1 MLCLIR
7 FSGTDYIAHLSFR
20 EFVDATCA
28 RDFYGPAMKLTDMD
42 DDVFFRPIVRPAY
55 MRDEKVAYV
64 AYERML
70 ASMRKIRAKLV
81 SAYNLDEDTEAMLH
95 GWNIE
100 EVKPLN

>member
-1 MLCLIR
+1 MLCNIR
-7 FSGTDYIAHLSFR
+7 FSGTDYIVHLSFR
-20 EFVDATCA
+20 EFADATCA

-55 MRDEKVAYV
+55 MRDEKTAYV

-70 ASMRKIRAKLV
+70 VSLKKIRTRLV
-81 SAYNLDEDTEAMLH
+81 SAYDLDEDTEAMLY

>member
-70 ASMRKIRAKLV
+70 V

>member
-20 EFVDATCA
+20 EFVDA
-28 RDFYGPAMKLTDMD
+28 
-42 DDVFFRPIVRPAY
+42 
-55 MRDEKVAYV
+55 
-64 AYERML
+64 
-70 ASMRKIRAKLV
+70 
-81 SAYNLDEDTEAMLH
+81 EAMLH